1 MSRYIWV
8 ALSVA
13 SVLLAVRPAAAESVF
28 WGLGA
33 EQLEYRIGEGSDI
46 QAWDADG
53 FIGKDE
59 LRVVWRSKAEYVTN
73 ADAFEVLE
81 NQIRLQAPI
90 ATFFDA
96 VAGVRFD
103 TPDGPDRTYGVIG
116 IHGLA
121 PQWFEVDLDLY
132 LSEHPTARF
141 EVEYEAL
148 ITNRWI
154 LTPSLEID
162 MPLVDDREIG
172 RGAFGPKLELGARL
186 SYDLI
191 DRSVAPYIGV
201 HWERSFGESAAL
213 ARAEGEQ
220 ASAVYVLAGVRLLF

>member
-1 MSRYIWV
+1 MSRYMWF

-13 SVLLAVRPAAAESVF
+13 SVLLAARPAAAESVF

-59 LRVVWRSKAEYVTN
+59 LRVVWRSEAEYVTN

-162 MPLVDDREIG
+162 VPLVDDREIG

-201 HWERSFGESAAL
+201 HWERSFGESASL